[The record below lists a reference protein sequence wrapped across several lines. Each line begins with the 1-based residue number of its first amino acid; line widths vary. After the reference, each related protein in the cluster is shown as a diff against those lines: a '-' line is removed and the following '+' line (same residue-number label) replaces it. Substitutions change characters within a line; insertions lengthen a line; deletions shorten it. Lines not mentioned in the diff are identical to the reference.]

1 MSLKTLQIVK
11 NKLLHEKM
19 LAESNIEH
27 LLMDNNLAP
36 EEKSNQIIME
46 LDKLKDSSLKINF
59 WDEFVNNNIIIPGE
73 ENNKKENN
81 N

>member
-11 NKLLHEKM
+11 NKLIHEKM

-27 LLMDNNLAP
+27 LLMNNTMAP
-36 EEKSNQIIME
+36 EEKTNQIITE
-46 LDKLKDSSLKINF
+46 LGKLKDSSLKIDF
-59 WDEFVNNNIIIPGE
+59 WDEFINNNVIIPDEG
-73 ENNKKENN
+73 NNKKENN

>member
-11 NKLLHEKM
+11 NKLSHEKM

-27 LLMDNNLAP
+27 LLMDNNLTP

-59 WDEFVNNNIIIPGE
+59 WDEFINNNIVIPNE
-73 ENNKKENN
+73 EDNK
-81 N
+81 

>member
-11 NKLLHEKM
+11 NKLSHEKM

-27 LLMDNNLAP
+27 LLMDNNLTP
-36 EEKSNQIIME
+36 EEKSNQIMME

-59 WDEFVNNNIIIPGE
+59 WDEFINNNIVIPNE
-73 ENNKKENN
+73 EDNK
-81 N
+81 

>member
-27 LLMDNNLAP
+27 LLMNGNLAP
-36 EEKSNQIIME
+36 EEKSNQIITE
-46 LDKLKDSSLKINF
+46 LDKLKESSLKLTF
-59 WDEFVNNNIIIPGE
+59 WDEFINNNIIIPSE
-73 ENNKKENN
+73 ENNNKENN